1 MGQVET
7 LNWQWPLG
15 PAPGRDHGR
24 ARRTDRHSWAARSM
38 CVWCG
43 GAGLMVA
50 PNLGKAMEFE
60 AGMGR

>member
-24 ARRTDRHSWAARSM
+24 VRRTDRHRLGSAVHVRVVWRRGVDGAAQF
-38 CVWCG
+38 G
-43 GAGLMVA
+43 QGHGI
-50 PNLGKAMEFE
+50 
-60 AGMGR
+60 